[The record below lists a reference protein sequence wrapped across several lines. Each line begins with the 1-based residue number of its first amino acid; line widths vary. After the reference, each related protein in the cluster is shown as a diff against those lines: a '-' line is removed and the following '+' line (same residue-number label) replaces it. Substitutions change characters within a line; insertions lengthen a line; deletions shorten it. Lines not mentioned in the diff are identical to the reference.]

1 MLFSLFS
8 FGQSIKHISISFDM
22 NDFNVVQDEYGDI
35 VISSSL
41 HNYCLKS
48 DTLLPALP
56 YIGYNVLVKN
66 EESFSSLTCSSSK
79 IIIRKSVMMARNP
92 EVIPTN
98 VAPSSVGRN
107 ESFGY
112 EQKTY
117 PQQYVEYAGKDDC
130 CGYRILTFLVCP
142 FEYNAKTKTLY
153 FRKTIDLDIHLN
165 GSTSKTSLRVGSK
178 NEEKLR
184 DIIRRMIVNP
194 EDLEDGDVALARAE
208 SNNRLVK
215 QTGYEYVIVT
225 SNKLRDVFQQ
235 LASWKNRK
243 GIRSKVITTEEIYS
257 TYEGA
262 TKQEKIKRALA
273 DIDNLSYVLLGGDTT
288 QVPTCM
294 CYIGRR
300 EKSDS
305 ITPADVFFSCL
316 GTMNWD
322 NNGNGLNGEIK
333 DSVSIVPSISI
344 SRIPIFSIKSAQT
357 FVNRIIEYE
366 AEPDISDWQSS
377 ILMAGTSLGDY
388 FYDDENDEQGTWK
401 PVYDQ
406 TTGSS
411 DTQIWSQ
418 MMYGIYIA
426 PTNPEFSS
434 WNGTLTRF
442 YDTYTDISEDDT
454 YDFNTENLRTEL
466 GKGYTFIDVMT
477 HGSKLAWQM
486 EESNYSFHSSSA
498 TLKNKG
504 YTIITTTACNTNAFD
519 FRNESVYCLSHDLIL
534 QPWCNILAYC
544 GTSRENWY
552 HPQYYKDLGVGA
564 KFDGLTYR
572 NLFADKYHR
581 LGNAIT
587 AVKVDMREEA
597 LTNYTSTRKVW
608 MGLNLLGD
616 PEMPVFLSKP
626 QNFHDVDVQIVNDSI
641 YVDAGTD
648 GFDICFINQNDS
660 SDYYIARDIPNS
672 VVSFERLNG
681 EYDICITKP
690 GYIPYFTTCN
700 CLYLQNNTLSGT
712 NTFKS
717 KKAMIG
723 SNVTNKVDHGSVV
736 INSGKTTIKAKE
748 TTISKDFEVKKGAI
762 LVITNN

>member
-1 MLFSLFS
+1 
-8 FGQSIKHISISFDM
+8 M

-35 VISSSL
+35 IISSSL
-41 HNYCLKS
+41 HNYSLKS

-107 ESFGY
+107 ESFAY

-117 PQQYVEYAGKDDC
+117 PLQYAEYAGKDDC

-165 GSTSKTSLRVGSK
+165 GSTSKTSLRAGSK

-194 EDLEDGDVALARAE
+194 EDLEDGDVAPARAE
-208 SNNRLVK
+208 SSNRLVK

-225 SNKLRDVFQQ
+225 SNKLKDVFQQ

-294 CYIGRR
+294 CYIKS
-300 EKSDS
+300 EQASDS
-305 ITPADVFFSCL
+305 ITPADIYYSCL

-322 NNGNGLNGEIK
+322 NNGNGLYGEFE
-333 DSVSIVPSISI
+333 DSISIVPTLNI
-344 SRIPIFSIKSAQT
+344 SRAPVLTVYGAQS
-357 FVNRIIEYE
+357 FIDHIINYE
-366 AEPDISDWQSS
+366 RNPDTTNWHNS
-377 ILMAGTSLGDY
+377 ILMSGTSLGHKKNGVLY
-388 FYDDENDEQGTWK
+388 
-401 PVYDQ
+401 PVYDLSS
-406 TTGSS
+406 GLS

-418 MMYGIYIA
+418 MMYNCYIN
-426 PTNPEFSS
+426 PTDSTLPS
-434 WNGTLTRF
+434 WNGELIRF
-442 YDTYTDISEDDT
+442 YDTYTDVSGDDT
-454 YDFNTENLRTEL
+454 YDFEVSNLKNEL
-466 GKGYTFIDVMT
+466 SKGYTFVDIMT
-477 HGSKLAWQM
+477 HGSEISFKM
-486 EESNYSFHSSSA
+486 EGNTPSFYSENVSSI
-498 TLKNKG
+498 KNTG
-504 YTIITTTACNTNAFD
+504 YSIITTTACLTNAFD
-519 FRNESVYCLSHDLIL
+519 FEGADRCLSFRFMNKRN
-534 QPWCNILAYC
+534 CNILAYL
-544 GTSRENWY
+544 GTSRENWHY
-552 HPQYYKDLGVGA
+552 RRLDILGSGST
-564 KFDGLTYR
+564 FNGLTYR
-572 NLFADKYHR
+572 KLFENRYHR
-581 LGNAIT
+581 MGEATT
-587 AVKVDMREEA
+587 AVKIDMRELASEDYD
-597 LTNYTSTRKVW
+597 TDRKVW
-608 MGLNLLGD
+608 MSLNLMGD
-616 PEMPVFLSKP
+616 PEMPVFLSRP
-626 QNFHDVDVQIVNDSI
+626 QNFQNVYVQIVNDSI
-641 YVDAGTD
+641 YIDAGTD

-660 SDYYIARDIPNS
+660 SDYYIARDIPSS

-736 INSGKTTIKAKE
+736 INSGKTTINAKE
-748 TTISKDFEVKKGAI
+748 TTISKDFEVKKGAV

>member
-41 HNYCLKS
+41 HNYSLKS

-107 ESFGY
+107 ESFAY

-117 PQQYVEYAGKDDC
+117 PLQYAEYAGKDDC

-184 DIIRRMIVNP
+184 EIIRRMIVNP

-208 SNNRLVK
+208 SNNRLIK

-225 SNKLRDVFQQ
+225 SNKLKDVFQQ

-294 CYIGRR
+294 CYIER
-300 EKSDS
+300 EQEYDS
-305 ITPADVFFSCL
+305 ITPADVYYSCL

-322 NNGNGLNGEIK
+322 KNGNGFYGEIK
-333 DSVSIVPSISI
+333 DSISTIPSLNV
-344 SRIPIFSIKSAQT
+344 SRIPAFSVSVAQDIVST
-357 FVNRIIEYE
+357 IMEYE
-366 AEPDISDWQSS
+366 GNPDTIGWKDN
-377 ILMAGTSLGDY
+377 ILMAGTSMGYIDNSHRWFP
-388 FYDDENDEQGTWK
+388 FYNNGL
-401 PVYDQ
+401 
-406 TTGSS
+406 S

-418 MMYGIYIA
+418 MMYDLYI
-426 PTNPEFSS
+426 NPSGDQKPS
-434 WNGTLTRF
+434 WKGERTRF
-442 YDTYTDISEDDT
+442 YDTYTDISGDAS
-454 YDFNTENLRTEL
+454 YDFNVENLRKEL
-466 GKGYTFIDVMT
+466 CKGYTFVDVMT
-477 HGSKLAWQM
+477 HGGPTSWRM
-486 EESNYSFHSSSA
+486 EDVHSHFEISS
-498 TLKNKG
+498 THFYNDG
-504 YTIITTTACNTNAFD
+504 YTIITTTACHTNAFD
-519 FRNESVYCLSHDLIL
+519 YKEGGQICLSRKFLNHHGN
-534 QPWCNILAYC
+534 NILAYL

-552 HPQYYKDLGVGA
+552 APKNIESTILSAQY
-564 KFDGLTYR
+564 DGMTY
-572 NLFADKYHR
+572 NKIIGEKYHR
-581 LGNAIT
+581 IGK
-587 AVKVDMREEA
+587 AVTLVKEHRRPTIVNRYCYD
-597 LTNYTSTRKVW
+597 RKIW

-626 QNFHDVDVQIVNDSI
+626 QNFQNVDVQIVNDSI
-641 YVDAGTD
+641 FIDAGTD

-660 SDYYIARDIPNS
+660 SDYFIARDITNS

-748 TTISKDFEVKKGAI
+748 TTISKDFEVKKGAV